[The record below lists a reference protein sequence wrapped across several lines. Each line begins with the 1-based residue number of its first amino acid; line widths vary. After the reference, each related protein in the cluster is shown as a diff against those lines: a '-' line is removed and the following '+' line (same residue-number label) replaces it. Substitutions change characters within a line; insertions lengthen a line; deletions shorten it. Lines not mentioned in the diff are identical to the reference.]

1 MMKLFKD
8 PVHGYIEV
16 DERFCK
22 AFVDTDVFQRLRFV
36 EQSSMRMLF
45 PGARH
50 DRFIHSL
57 GVYSIARRLF
67 AAFMPELEKS
77 VKGQELERVKHTFL
91 AAALL
96 HDCAHSPF
104 SHTGEILAESYC
116 YEDIVTNLK
125 DVVASQ
131 EFNADFYSDEEN
143 VHYATHEM
151 ASAYVGCKRY
161 QDAFANL
168 GIDQEQFA
176 RMIIGVKN
184 KRNVDGIRR
193 VYNCLIPLINGFV
206 VDVDR
211 LDYLER
217 DTWATGIRNA
227 SVDMDR
233 LISGIEPD
241 FVKGRLRILH
251 KALSCVYNAVMARDY
266 FYQWVIPHHKVAYAN
281 EILVRSM
288 GRLIKILATKWK
300 CAETEVGETLLSPN
314 RLLPNGRIERCGD
327 VIYMPNDG
335 DILYLM
341 KKYMPEDSLFQAYYS
356 RKRAH
361 ISLWKNHAEFMHH
374 FSSDTQ
380 YKTALGKSAFW
391 DRFYGNL
398 NETFRDDDD
407 VLYTKPREVKVTK
420 CEILKLD
427 VYARGATDGEQCKLD
442 LTYMR
447 EGVEQKN
454 YYMNAYVSIF
464 AKDRIPEFRK
474 KFRSCFETCLDA
486 YVHGE

>member
-1 MMKLFKD
+1 MKLFRD

-22 AFVDTDVFQRLRFV
+22 AFIDTDVFQRLRFV

-57 GVYSIARRLF
+57 GVYSIASRFLE
-67 AAFMPELEKS
+67 AFMPELAKF
-77 VKGQELERVKHTFL
+77 VVGRLELERVRNTFL

-116 YEDIVTNLK
+116 SEEIETSLK
-125 DVVASQ
+125 GVVASQ
-131 EFNADFYSDEEN
+131 DFNDDFYHGGKN

-161 QDAFANL
+161 RDAFIDL
-168 GIDQEQFA
+168 GVDREQFA
-176 RMIIGVKN
+176 RMIVGVKN
-184 KRNVDGIRR
+184 RKNVASVRT

-241 FVKGRLRILH
+241 FAKGRLHILH

-281 EILVRSM
+281 EILVRSLE
-288 GRLIKILATKWK
+288 RLIKILAEKWG
-300 CAETEVGETLLSPN
+300 CSETDAGKTLLSPD
-314 RLLPNGRIERCGD
+314 RLLPEGRFECGGD
-327 VIYMPNDG
+327 VVWMPNDG
-335 DILYLM
+335 DVLYLM
-341 KKYMPEDSLFQAYYS
+341 KKYMPDDSHFQAYYS
-356 RKRAH
+356 RKSAH
-361 ISLWKNHAEFMHH
+361 VSLWKNHAEFMHR
-374 FSSDTQ
+374 FPAEAQ
-380 YKTALGKSAFW
+380 YRSALSENAFW
-391 DRFYGNL
+391 ERFYGCL
-398 NETFRDDDD
+398 NDAFKGDGD
-407 VLYTKPREVKVTK
+407 VLYTKPMEVKVTK
-420 CEILKLD
+420 HAIPELD
-427 VYARGATDGEQCKLD
+427 VYAKNAIDGEWCKLD
-442 LTYMR
+442 LSYMK
-447 EGVEQKN
+447 EGAARKS
-454 YYMNAYVSIF
+454 YYMNAYVALP
-464 AKDRIPEFRK
+464 AKDRIAGVLDTFRT
-474 KFRSCFETCLDA
+474 CFERCVDA
-486 YVHGE
+486 YVHDE